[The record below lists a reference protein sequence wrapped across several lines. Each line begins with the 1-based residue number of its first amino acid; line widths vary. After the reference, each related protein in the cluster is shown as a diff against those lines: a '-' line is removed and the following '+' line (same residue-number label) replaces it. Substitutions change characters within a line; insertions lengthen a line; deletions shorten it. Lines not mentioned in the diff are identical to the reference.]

1 MPSNHM
7 TKKQKPTI
15 GPLDT
20 VQRCRRELGRV
31 YRACRYREVTPDELR
46 AYIYALR
53 TLAELIE
60 VGEIEGRLTGLEAA
74 LERRQNAKTGEGDY
88 ASAPRAH

>member
-1 MPSNHM
+1 M

-20 VQRCRRELGRV
+20 LIRCRRELGRC
-31 YRACRYREVTPDELR
+31 YRACRNREIRADELR
-46 AYIYALR
+46 VFVYALK

-60 VGEIEGRLTGLEAA
+60 VGEFENRLTELEEM
-74 LERRQNAKTGEGDY
+74 LERRANAKTAAGDY

>member
-1 MPSNHM
+1 M
-7 TKKQKPTI
+7 TKSQKPTI

-20 VQRCRRELGRV
+20 LQRCRRELGRC
-31 YRACRYREVTPDELR
+31 YRACRNHEIKPDELR
-46 AYIYALR
+46 VFVYALK

-60 VGEIEGRLTGLEAA
+60 VGEFENRLTELEEM
-74 LERRQNAKTGEGDY
+74 LERRANAKTAAGDY

>member
-1 MPSNHM
+1 M

-20 VQRCRRELGRV
+20 LQRCRRELGRC
-31 YRACRYREVTPDELR
+31 YRACRNHEIRADELR
-46 AYIYALR
+46 VFVYALK

-60 VGEIEGRLTGLEAA
+60 DGEFENRLTELETA
-74 LERRQNAKTGEGDY
+74 LERRPNAKAGEGDY
-88 ASAPRAH
+88 ASAARAH

>member
-1 MPSNHM
+1 M

-20 VQRCRRELGRV
+20 LRRCRRELGRC
-31 YRACRYREVTPDELR
+31 YRAARIHEITSDELR
-46 AYIYALR
+46 AFTHTLK

-60 VGEIEGRLTGLEAA
+60 ADEIENRLAKLETA
-74 LERRQNAKTGEGDY
+74 LERRARNAKTEEVNH
-88 ASAPRAH
+88 ASAARAH

>member
-1 MPSNHM
+1 M
-7 TKKQKPTI
+7 TSKRKPTI

-20 VQRCRRELGRV
+20 LQRVRRELGRC
-31 YRACRYREVTPDELR
+31 YRAGRNHEIRADELR
-46 AYIYALR
+46 VFVYALK

-60 VGEIEGRLTGLEAA
+60 AGEFETRLTGLEAA
-74 LERRQNAKTGEGDY
+74 LERRQNAKTGAGDY

>member
-1 MPSNHM
+1 MPSNRM
-7 TKKQKPTI
+7 TKKRKPTI

-20 VQRCRRELGRV
+20 LQRCRRELGRC
-31 YRACRYREVTPDELR
+31 YRACRNHEIRADELR
-46 AYIYALR
+46 AYVYALK

-60 VGEIEGRLTGLEAA
+60 VGEFESRLDGLEGA
-74 LERRQNAKTGEGDY
+74 LERRANAKTGEVNY

>member
-1 MPSNHM
+1 MPGNRM
-7 TKKQKPTI
+7 TSQQKPTV

-20 VQRCRRELGRV
+20 TQRCRRELGRC
-31 YRACRYREVTPDELR
+31 YRACRNGEVKPDELR
-46 AYIYALR
+46 VFVYALK

-60 VGEIEGRLTGLEAA
+60 VGEIESRLDRLEGA
-74 LERRQNAKTGEGDY
+74 LERKANAKTGEVNY